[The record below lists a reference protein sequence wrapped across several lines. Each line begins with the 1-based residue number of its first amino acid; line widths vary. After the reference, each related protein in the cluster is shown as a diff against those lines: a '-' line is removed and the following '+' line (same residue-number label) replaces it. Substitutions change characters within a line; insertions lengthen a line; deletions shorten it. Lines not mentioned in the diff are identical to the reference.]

1 VAPPPSEPAGAVPEG
16 AAAEPFVPVE
26 VAAVEVELP
35 DPYAVVVLAESG
47 EGARTLAIP
56 MALPDASALAH
67 AWRRVPTARPLTHAL
82 FAEVLVRLGASVEV
96 VRLLG
101 RRDGVVL
108 AELELCSPRGRER
121 VPCRPSDG
129 LALALRQLVQAPIV
143 ANPALFEPEVDVAPP
158 DDPLS
163 RPG

>member
-1 VAPPPSEPAGAVPEG
+1 MPPPPIEPAGLTEDG
-16 AAAEPFVPVE
+16 AAAVPLVPVE

-35 DPYAVVVLAESG
+35 DPYALVVLAEVG

-56 MALPDASALAH
+56 MALADANALAH
-67 AWRRVPTARPLTHAL
+67 AWRGVGTPRPLTHEL
-82 FAEVLVRLGASVEV
+82 FAEVLVRLGATVEV

-108 AELELCSPRGRER
+108 AELELCSPGGRER
-121 VPCRPSDG
+121 IPCRPSDG
-129 LALALRQLVQAPIV
+129 LTLALRQRVRAPIV
-143 ANPALFEPEVDVAPP
+143 ANPALFEPEVDVEPP

-163 RPG
+163 RP